1 VHGQHLTLRSGLF
14 WHDRSEFLSVLNEFD
29 LFHQHAVQ
37 ITPLH
42 VNLCKAGSVHRTNE
56 EDEMNEVMLS
66 GNNYTLV
73 YNALSFGTA
82 VMFGAFVY
90 FLTQIKSVN
99 KEYRSGVA
107 VSAVVVGIAG
117 YHYFRIWSDFGDKTM
132 NEGYRYA
139 DWLITVPLLV
149 IELLIVLGVSNEIRK
164 GLMWKL
170 VPATVLMI
178 GLGYPGE
185 VSSDNGTK
193 WLFWVLAMIPF
204 IYILWVLYGQLQA
217 ASSRESGAVAG
228 AIKKATAVLLVTWC
242 VYPIAYLFPVFDASS
257 EGLEVLRQVGY
268 TFADITAKALYGL
281 MILGIAKARSAD
293 ES

>member
-1 VHGQHLTLRSGLF
+1 MDSTIALL
-14 WHDRSEFLSVLNEFD
+14 SED
-29 LFHQHAVQ
+29 QA
-37 ITPLH
+37 
-42 VNLCKAGSVHRTNE
+42 
-56 EDEMNEVMLS
+56 
-66 GNNYTLV
+66 TLV

-82 VMFGAFVY
+82 VMLGAFVY
-90 FLTQIKSVN
+90 FLTQMSAVN
-99 KEYRSGVA
+99 KEYRPAVA
-107 VSAVVVGIAG
+107 ASAVVVGIAG
-117 YHYFRIWSDFGDKTM
+117 YHYYRIWEGFSNGEM

-149 IELLIVLGVSNEIRK
+149 IELLIVLGVANEVRK
-164 GLMWKL
+164 GLMRKL

-178 GLGYPGE
+178 ALGYPGE

-193 WLFWVLAMIPF
+193 WLWWVLAMIPF
-204 IYILWVLYGQLQA
+204 VYILWVLYGQLQE

-228 AIKKATAVLLVTWC
+228 AIKNATVVLLVTWC
-242 VYPIAYLFPVFDASS
+242 VYPIAYLFPVFDANS

-281 MILGIAKARSAD
+281 MILGIAKARSAN

>member
-1 VHGQHLTLRSGLF
+1 
-14 WHDRSEFLSVLNEFD
+14 
-29 LFHQHAVQ
+29 
-37 ITPLH
+37 
-42 VNLCKAGSVHRTNE
+42 
-56 EDEMNEVMLS
+56 MNEVMLT
-66 GNNYTLV
+66 GDNYTLV

-82 VMFGAFVY
+82 VMLGAFVY
-90 FLTQIKSVN
+90 FLTQINSVA
-99 KEYRSGVA
+99 KAYRSGVA
-107 VSAVVVGIAG
+107 VSAIVVGIAG
-117 YHYFRIWSDFGDKTM
+117 YHYYRIWQGFSEGEM

-149 IELLIVLGVSNEIRK
+149 IELLIVLGVANEVRK
-164 GLMWKL
+164 GLMRKL

-178 GLGYPGE
+178 ALGYPGE

-204 IYILWVLYGQLQA
+204 VYILWVLYGQLQE

-228 AIKKATAVLLVTWC
+228 AIKNATVVLLVTWC
-242 VYPIAYLFPVFDASS
+242 VYPIAYLFPVFDANS

-281 MILGIAKARSAD
+281 MILGIAKARSAN
-293 ES
+293 EH

>member
-1 VHGQHLTLRSGLF
+1 
-14 WHDRSEFLSVLNEFD
+14 
-29 LFHQHAVQ
+29 
-37 ITPLH
+37 
-42 VNLCKAGSVHRTNE
+42 
-56 EDEMNEVMLS
+56 MNEVMLT
-66 GNNYTLV
+66 GDNYTLV

-82 VMFGAFVY
+82 VMLGAFVY
-90 FLTQIKSVN
+90 FLTQINSVA
-99 KEYRSGVA
+99 KAYRSGVA

-117 YHYFRIWSDFGDKTM
+117 YHYYRIWQGFSEGEM

-149 IELLIVLGVSNEIRK
+149 IELLIVLGVANEVRK
-164 GLMWKL
+164 GLMRKL

-178 GLGYPGE
+178 ALGYPGE

-193 WLFWVLAMIPF
+193 WLWWVLAMIPF
-204 IYILWVLYGQLQA
+204 VYILWVLYGQLQE

-228 AIKKATAVLLVTWC
+228 AIKNATVVLLVTWC

-281 MILGIAKARSAD
+281 MILGIAKARTAN